1 MANTVCTSFKSE
13 LLSGVHDFATAGD
26 TFKLSLYTSSSTI
39 NNASTTVYTTSDEVA
54 DSGSYAAGRGSLA
67 NQAVSTD
74 GTTAIVDFDDLSFT
88 SATIT
93 ARYALIYNST
103 ASNKAVCVL
112 DFGTDQTSTSG
123 TFTIQFPSAGAST
136 AIIRVA

>member
-39 NNASTTVYTTSDEVA
+39 NNASKTVYTTSDEVA
-54 DSGSYAAGRGSLA
+54 DSGSYAAGGGSLA

-93 ARYALIYNST
+93 ARYALIYNSSD
-103 ASNKAVCVL
+103 SNKAVCIL

>member
-13 LLSGVHDFATAGD
+13 LLSGVHDLATAGD

-54 DSGSYAAGRGSLA
+54 NSGSYTAGGGSLA

-93 ARYALIYNST
+93 ARYALIYNSSD
-103 ASNKAVCVL
+103 SNKAVCIL

>member
-54 DSGSYAAGRGSLA
+54 NSGSYTAGGGSLA

-103 ASNKAVCVL
+103 DSNIAVCVL

>member
-54 DSGSYAAGRGSLA
+54 NSGSYTAGGGSLA

-103 ASNKAVCVL
+103 DSNKAVCVL

>member
-1 MANTVCTSFKSE
+1 MANTVMTSFKSE
-13 LLSGVHDFATAGD
+13 LLQGIHDFENGGD
-26 TFKLSLYTSSSTI
+26 AFKLALYTSSYTGNVATTTI
-39 NNASTTVYTTSDEVA
+39 YTTGNEVA
-54 DSGSYAAGRGSLA
+54 NSGTYTAGGGTLA

-74 GTTAIVDFDDLSFT
+74 GTTALVDFDDLSFT

-103 ASNKAVCVL
+103 ESNKAVCVL
-112 DFGTDQTSTSG
+112 DFGSDQTSTSG
-123 TFTIQFPSAGAST
+123 TFTIQFPAAGAST

>member
-1 MANTVCTSFKSE
+1 MANTVMTSFKSE
-13 LLSGVHDFATAGD
+13 LLSGVNDFATAGD

-54 DSGSYAAGRGSLA
+54 DSGSYSAGGGDLA

-74 GTTAIVDFDDLSFT
+74 GTTALVDFDDLSFT

-93 ARYALIYNST
+93 ARYALIYNSSD
-103 ASNKAVCVL
+103 SNKAVCVL

>member
-26 TFKLSLYTSSSTI
+26 TFKISLYTSSSTI
-39 NNASTTVYTTSDEVA
+39 NNASTTIYTTSDEVA
-54 DSGSYAAGRGSLA
+54 DSGSYSAGGGSLA

-103 ASNKAVCVL
+103 DSNKAVCVL

>member
-54 DSGSYAAGRGSLA
+54 DSGSYAAGGGSLA

-103 ASNKAVCVL
+103 DSNKAVCVL
-112 DFGTDQTSTSG
+112 DFGSDQTSTSG

>member
-54 DSGSYAAGRGSLA
+54 DSGSYAAGGGSLA

-74 GTTAIVDFDDLSFT
+74 GTTALVDFDDLSFT

-93 ARYALIYNST
+93 ARYALIYNSSD
-103 ASNKAVCVL
+103 SNKAVCVL

>member
-54 DSGSYAAGRGSLA
+54 DSGSYAAGGGSLA

-74 GTTAIVDFDDLSFT
+74 GTTALVDFDDLSFT

-103 ASNKAVCVL
+103 DSNKAVCVL

>member
-54 DSGSYAAGRGSLA
+54 DSGSYAAGGGALA

-93 ARYALIYNST
+93 ARYALIYNSSD
-103 ASNKAVCVL
+103 SNKAVCIL

>member
-54 DSGSYAAGRGSLA
+54 NSGSYTAGGGSLA

-74 GTTAIVDFDDLSFT
+74 GTTALVDFDDLSFT

-93 ARYALIYNST
+93 ARYALIYNSSD
-103 ASNKAVCVL
+103 SNKAVCVL

>member
-39 NNASTTVYTTSDEVA
+39 NNASTTIYTTSDEVA
-54 DSGSYAAGRGSLA
+54 NSGSYTAGGGDLA

-103 ASNKAVCVL
+103 DSNKAVCVL

>member
-54 DSGSYAAGRGSLA
+54 DSGSYAAGGGSLA

-93 ARYALIYNST
+93 ARYALIYNSSD
-103 ASNKAVCVL
+103 SNKAVCVL

>member
-39 NNASTTVYTTSDEVA
+39 NNASTTIYTTSDEVA
-54 DSGSYAAGRGSLA
+54 DSGSYAAGGGSLA

-88 SATIT
+88 SASIT

-103 ASNKAVCVL
+103 DSNKAVCVL
-112 DFGTDQTSTSG
+112 DFGSDQTSTSG

>member
-39 NNASTTVYTTSDEVA
+39 NNASTTIYTTSDEVA
-54 DSGSYAAGRGSLA
+54 DSGSYSAGGGSLA

-74 GTTAIVDFDDLSFT
+74 GTTDIVDFDDLSFT

-103 ASNKAVCVL
+103 DSNKAVCVL
-112 DFGTDQTSTSG
+112 DFGSDQTSTSG

>member
-1 MANTVCTSFKSE
+1 MSIAFNVN
-13 LLSGVHDFATAGD
+13 DN
-26 TFKLSLYTSSSTI
+26 LSLS
-39 NNASTTVYTTSDEVA
+39 YTTSDEVA
-54 DSGSYAAGRGSLA
+54 NSGCYTAGGGSLA

-74 GTTAIVDFDDLSFT
+74 GTTALVDFDDLSFT

-103 ASNKAVCVL
+103 DSNKAVCVL

>member
-54 DSGSYAAGRGSLA
+54 NSGSYTAGGGSLA

-74 GTTAIVDFDDLSFT
+74 GTTALVDFDDLSFT

-103 ASNKAVCVL
+103 DSNKAVCVL
-112 DFGTDQTSTSG
+112 DFGPDQTSTSG

>member
-54 DSGSYAAGRGSLA
+54 DSGSYAAGGGSLA

-103 ASNKAVCVL
+103 DSNKAVCVL
-112 DFGTDQTSTSG
+112 DFGTDQTSPSG

>member
-54 DSGSYAAGRGSLA
+54 NSGSYTAGGGSLA

-103 ASNKAVCVL
+103 DSNKAVCVL
-112 DFGTDQTSTSG
+112 DSGTDQTSTSG

>member
-26 TFKLSLYTSSSTI
+26 TFKVSLYTSSSTI

-54 DSGSYAAGRGSLA
+54 NSGSYTAGGGSLA

-93 ARYALIYNST
+93 ARYALIYNSSD
-103 ASNKAVCVL
+103 SNKAVCIL

-123 TFTIQFPSAGAST
+123 TFTIQVPSAGAST

>member
-39 NNASTTVYTTSDEVA
+39 NNASTTIYTTSDEVA
-54 DSGSYAAGRGSLA
+54 NSGSYTAGGGSLA

-74 GTTAIVDFDDLSFT
+74 GTTALVDFDDLSFT

-103 ASNKAVCVL
+103 DSNKAVCVL

>member
-54 DSGSYAAGRGSLA
+54 NSGSYTAGGGSLA

-74 GTTAIVDFDDLSFT
+74 GTTALVDFDDLSFT

-93 ARYALIYNST
+93 ARYALIYNSSD
-103 ASNKAVCVL
+103 SNKAVCVL

-123 TFTIQFPSAGAST
+123 TFKIQFPSAGAST

>member
-54 DSGSYAAGRGSLA
+54 DSGSYAAGGGSLA

-103 ASNKAVCVL
+103 DSNKAVCVL

>member
-54 DSGSYAAGRGSLA
+54 NSGSYTAGGGSLA
-67 NQAVSTD
+67 NQAVSTAVSY
-74 GTTAIVDFDDLSFT
+74 THLTLP
-88 SATIT
+88 TI
-93 ARYALIYNST
+93 YS
-103 ASNKAVCVL
+103 V
-112 DFGTDQTSTSG
+112 
-123 TFTIQFPSAGAST
+123 
-136 AIIRVA
+136 

>member
-1 MANTVCTSFKSE
+1 MGNTVMTSVKSE

-39 NNASTTVYTTSDEVA
+39 NNASTTIYTTSDEVA
-54 DSGSYAAGRGSLA
+54 NSGSYTAGGGSLA

-74 GTTAIVDFDDLSFT
+74 GTTALVDFDDLSFT

-103 ASNKAVCVL
+103 DSNKAVCVL

>member
-39 NNASTTVYTTSDEVA
+39 NNASTTIYTTSDEVA
-54 DSGSYAAGRGSLA
+54 DSGSYSAGGGSLA

-74 GTTAIVDFDDLSFT
+74 GTTAIVDFDALSFT

-103 ASNKAVCVL
+103 DSNKAVCVL
-112 DFGTDQTSTSG
+112 DFGSDQTSTSG

>member
-54 DSGSYAAGRGSLA
+54 NSGSYTAGGGDLA

-74 GTTAIVDFDDLSFT
+74 GTTALVDFDDLSFT

-103 ASNKAVCVL
+103 DSNKAVCVL

>member
-39 NNASTTVYTTSDEVA
+39 NNASTTIYTTSDEVA
-54 DSGSYAAGRGSLA
+54 DSGSYSAGGGSLA

-103 ASNKAVCVL
+103 DSNKAVCVL
-112 DFGTDQTSTSG
+112 DFGSDQTSTSG

>member
-54 DSGSYAAGRGSLA
+54 NSGSYTAGGGSLA

-103 ASNKAVCVL
+103 DSNKAVCVL

-136 AIIRVA
+136 AIIRLA

>member
-54 DSGSYAAGRGSLA
+54 DSGSYAAGGGSLA

-93 ARYALIYNST
+93 ARYALIYNSSD
-103 ASNKAVCVL
+103 SNKAVCIL

>member
-54 DSGSYAAGRGSLA
+54 NSGSYTAGGGSLA

-93 ARYALIYNST
+93 ARYALIYNSSD
-103 ASNKAVCVL
+103 SNKAVCVL

>member
-54 DSGSYAAGRGSLA
+54 DSGSYAAGGGSLA

-103 ASNKAVCVL
+103 DSNKAVCIL

>member
-13 LLSGVHDFATAGD
+13 LLSGVHDFSTAGD
-26 TFKLSLYTSSSTI
+26 KFKLSLYTSSSTI

-54 DSGSYAAGRGSLA
+54 DSGSYAAGGGSLA

-74 GTTAIVDFDDLSFT
+74 GTTALVDFEALSFT

-103 ASNKAVCVL
+103 DSNKAVCVL

>member
-39 NNASTTVYTTSDEVA
+39 NNASTTIYTTSDEVA
-54 DSGSYAAGRGSLA
+54 DSGSYSAGGGSLA

-93 ARYALIYNST
+93 ARYAMIYNST
-103 ASNKAVCVL
+103 DSNKAVCVL
-112 DFGTDQTSTSG
+112 DFGSDQTSTSG

>member
-1 MANTVCTSFKSE
+1 MANTVCTRFKSE

-39 NNASTTVYTTSDEVA
+39 NNASTTIYTTSDEVA
-54 DSGSYAAGRGSLA
+54 DSGSYSAGGGSLA

-103 ASNKAVCVL
+103 DSNKAVCVL
-112 DFGTDQTSTSG
+112 DFGSDQTSTSG

>member
-54 DSGSYAAGRGSLA
+54 NSGSYTAGGGSLA

-103 ASNKAVCVL
+103 DSNKAVCVL
-112 DFGTDQTSTSG
+112 DFGSDQTSTSG

>member
-54 DSGSYAAGRGSLA
+54 DSGSYAAGGGSLA

-103 ASNKAVCVL
+103 DSNKAVCVL

-123 TFTIQFPSAGAST
+123 TFTIQFPSAAAST

>member
-13 LLSGVHDFATAGD
+13 LLSGVHDFASAGD

-54 DSGSYAAGRGSLA
+54 NSGSYTAGGGSLA

-93 ARYALIYNST
+93 ERYALIYNSSD
-103 ASNKAVCVL
+103 SNKAVCVL

>member
-1 MANTVCTSFKSE
+1 MI
-13 LLSGVHDFATAGD
+13 FATAGD

-39 NNASTTVYTTSDEVA
+39 NNASTTIYTTSDEVA
-54 DSGSYAAGRGSLA
+54 NSGSYTAGGGSLA

-74 GTTAIVDFDDLSFT
+74 GTTALVDFDDLSFT

-103 ASNKAVCVL
+103 DSNKAVCVL